1 MKKAISKEKI
11 TLTITVGIACFSLV
25 FIMSMQFKIVNQTD
39 ITAIE
44 NMRETELRTELAN
57 WKAKYEETDLKYQ
70 ETQTKIEEYKQGLE
84 EPVVDDIVEPETSEE
99 IDTEVEECNDAFCA
113 CKDHVQQAIEC
124 LGDLATNGDER
135 AKEAIANLSIV
146 YFDLQ

>member
-1 MKKAISKEKI
+1 MKIRKTKVTAGKVCEN
-11 TLTITVGIACFSLV
+11 CE
-25 FIMSMQFKIVNQTD
+25 D
-39 ITAIE
+39 IK
-44 NMRETELRTELAN
+44 TEE
-57 WKAKYEETDLKYQ
+57 D
-70 ETQTKIEEYKQGLE
+70 IILE
-84 EPVVDDIVEPETSEE
+84 EPVIDGIVEPETSEE
-99 IDTEVEECNDAFCA
+99 IDTEVDECNDAFCA

>member
-1 MKKAISKEKI
+1 MKIRKTKVTAGKDCEN
-11 TLTITVGIACFSLV
+11 CE
-25 FIMSMQFKIVNQTD
+25 D
-39 ITAIE
+39 IK
-44 NMRETELRTELAN
+44 TEE
-57 WKAKYEETDLKYQ
+57 D
-70 ETQTKIEEYKQGLE
+70 IILE
-84 EPVVDDIVEPETSEE
+84 EPVVDDIVEPEIAEDTVEE